1 MSTKSILL
9 TGLLL
14 FSLEYLLLCLSYD
27 PNQNIIAE
35 DFPVENIV
43 QSNNIH
49 QVHKL
54 SQLLKALNL
63 NHIQLDSINPST
75 TQLKLEQAST
85 ERPINIYQ
93 IAPPSSGQEQV
104 YKVAYNSYTFEIA
117 LSSGTDKAPLS
128 IQVSQNCPFLLKA
141 WFSLTNSK
149 EKIPAE
155 IKSWIERFSEL

>member
-1 MSTKSILL
+1 MSIKSILL
-9 TGLLL
+9 AGLLL

-27 PNQNIIAE
+27 PSQNIVAE
-35 DFPVENIV
+35 DFPMENIV

-54 SQLLKALNL
+54 SQLLKALDL

-75 TQLKLEQAST
+75 TQLKLEKGST
-85 ERPINIYQ
+85 KLPINIYQ
-93 IAPPSSGQEQV
+93 ITPPTSGPEQV
-104 YKVAYNSYTFEIA
+104 YKVEHNSYTFEIA
-117 LSSGTDKAPLS
+117 LSSVTDQAPLS

-149 EKIPAE
+149 EKIAEE